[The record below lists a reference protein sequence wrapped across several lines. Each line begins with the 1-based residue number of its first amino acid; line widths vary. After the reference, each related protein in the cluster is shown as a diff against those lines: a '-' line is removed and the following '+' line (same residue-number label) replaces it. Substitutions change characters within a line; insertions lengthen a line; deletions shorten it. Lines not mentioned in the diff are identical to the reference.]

1 MHLINKPNTSRRNSR
16 ELSLEDRTES
26 ELNMD
31 YDCTYVYAAPPDA
44 ISKQRGDKRQ
54 SRIRTSFFGG
64 GNKRGSPSRM
74 TVDKGDQEAA
84 SFTFGRQK
92 LRKASSKVSLRSMSS
107 MTIHESPDEKSGYR
121 SLSEILRGGRMPYGM
136 NGFLMDTPYGI
147 HLN

>member
-1 MHLINKPNTSRRNSR
+1 
-16 ELSLEDRTES
+16 
-26 ELNMD
+26 MD
-31 YDCTYVYAAPPDA
+31 YDCTYVYAAPPDVR
-44 ISKQRGDKRQ
+44 SKQRGDKRQ

-64 GNKRGSPSRM
+64 GNKRGSPSR
-74 TVDKGDQEAA
+74 VGDKSDQEAV

-136 NGFLMDTPYGI
+136 NGFLMDPPYGI
-147 HLN
+147 HFN